1 MALLLMACAAISLDL
16 CLLPAL
22 HGHSL
27 HPNSMNLLCA
37 AISIA
42 SVFGIARILTQ
53 LDSFLPKLRP
63 LPRGLSLTFSTV
75 FCLAFGGMEFHA
87 AFSSGSRVG
96 NFISLGLGCLLTFA
110 ALKRLK
116 DELS

>member
-53 LDSFLPKLRP
+53 LDSFLPCFV
-63 LPRGLSLTFSTV
+63 LPSGGWNFTPRSA
-75 FCLAFGGMEFHA
+75 LAPEWE
-87 AFSSGSRVG
+87 
-96 NFISLGLGCLLTFA
+96 ILLV
-110 ALKRLK
+110 
-116 DELS
+116 